1 MVDGVPGSFRGG
13 AYAKRRKESERKP
26 MYSSMIGKI
35 AKAKQYA
42 QEPDRIQLS
51 QFEAT
56 FRGENDNHTISF
68 HEGTWKC
75 DCNFFADHGACS
87 HTLAAERVFGV
98 SIPHDYRQGEPL
110 ASDSRHQL

>member
-1 MVDGVPGSFRGG
+1 
-13 AYAKRRKESERKP
+13 

-42 QEPDRIQLS
+42 QEPDRIQFS
-51 QFEAT
+51 QFEAS
-56 FRGENDNHTISF
+56 FRGENDTHTISF
-68 HEGTWKC
+68 HEGSWSC

-98 SIPHDYRQGEPL
+98 SIPHDHRQGEPL
-110 ASDSRHQL
+110 ASDVRAAL

>member
-1 MVDGVPGSFRGG
+1 
-13 AYAKRRKESERKP
+13 

-51 QFEAT
+51 QFEAS
-56 FRGENDNHTISF
+56 FRGENDTHTISF
-68 HEGTWKC
+68 HEGVWSC
-75 DCNFFADHGACS
+75 DCNFFANHGTCS

-98 SIPHDYRQGEPL
+98 SIPHDHRQGEPL
-110 ASDSRHQL
+110 SNDSRSTL